1 MAVRIR
7 WGDRELELPEG
18 RTLEALVRDHGGIGE
33 GMAVFLNGRRIPRGD
48 WPATPVRDGDAIEV
62 AELIAGG

>member
-1 MAVRIR
+1 
-7 WGDRELELPEG
+7 
-18 RTLEALVRDHGGIGE
+18 
-33 GMAVFLNGRRIPRGD
+33 MAVFLNGRRIPRGD